1 MGAAVIGVV
10 FLAGLVG
17 VPSLFGHRDAHA
29 NPTQPQATQQ
39 AAAQQTT
46 TAPAQ
51 PQIVEADANAPLFAY
66 TRAGER
72 P

>member
-29 NPTQPQATQQ
+29 NPTQPQVTQQ
-39 AAAQQTT
+39 AATQQTIT
-46 TAPAQ
+46 AQ
-51 PQIVEADANAPLFAY
+51 PQIAEADANAPLFAY

>member
-10 FLAGLVG
+10 FLAGLIG
-17 VPSLFGHRDAHA
+17 VPSLFGHGNAHA
-29 NPTQPQATQQ
+29 NPAKPQATQQ
-39 AAAQQTT
+39 AATQQTIT
-46 TAPAQ
+46 AQ
-51 PQIVEADANAPLFAY
+51 PRIAEADANAPLFAY